1 MNKRKDK
8 ITFYC
13 RNLKK
18 NIDLDEILNDYEN
31 KGEKYCNNL
40 YGSKVIECIKE
51 LPIFKKIYKKYYINL
66 LSFQLNQI

>member
-1 MNKRKDK
+1 MKKKDK

-31 KGEKYCNNL
+31 KGEKYL
-40 YGSKVIECIKE
+40 DI
-51 LPIFKKIYKKYYINL
+51 IYKLKYYDKINK
-66 LSFQLNQI
+66 IKK